1 MQALGQCLWIA
12 ALSLA
17 MTVLGMSTPVSAQTY
32 PTKPVRMVTPF
43 PPAGS
48 LDVVG
53 RSVVNR
59 LSVALGQ
66 AVVLENRAGAGGII
80 GTESVARSAP
90 DGYTL
95 LLSSASTHSIAPAL
109 NPKLPYD
116 PQKDFS
122 PIIEITPGGVS
133 VLIVSSTAP
142 WKTAGE
148 MIAFARANPGKLSF
162 GTGGVGTVPHL
173 TTSALAAYASVNLLH
188 VPYKG
193 AALVMPDLMAGRVS
207 FMFDSIIS
215 AQSHVQGGKVRAL
228 GVSGGKRSPLLPE
241 IPSLPESG
249 LPGFE
254 PPGAYMGLCG
264 PAGLPPPI
272 ITRLN
277 SEMNRMLQSQEMR
290 EQMAKLGIDAAGGT
304 PEAFAEHV
312 RVDRGRWADVV
323 AKTGLNV
330 E

>member
-1 MQALGQCLWIA
+1 MGTMMRIARVRRLILISVLALTA
-12 ALSLA
+12 
-17 MTVLGMSTPVSAQTY
+17 PVVAQTY
-32 PTKPVRMVTPF
+32 PTKPIRMVTPF

-53 RSVVNR
+53 RAVVNR
-59 LSVALGQ
+59 LSATLGQ
-66 AVVLENRAGAGGII
+66 PVVLENRPGAGGVI
-80 GTESVARSAP
+80 GSESVARAAP

-116 PQKDFS
+116 PLKDFS
-122 PIIEITPGGVS
+122 PIIEITPGGVT
-133 VLIVSSTAP
+133 VLIVALSAP

-173 TTSALAAYASVNLLH
+173 TTSALSAFAGVALLH

-228 GVSGGKRSPLLPE
+228 GVSGGKRSALLPE
-241 IPSLPESG
+241 VPSFPESG

-254 PPGAYMGLCG
+254 PPGAYMGLWG
-264 PAGLPPPI
+264 PAGLPSPLVS
-272 ITRLN
+272 RLN
-277 SEMNRMLQSQEMR
+277 TEMNRMLQSQDMR
-290 EQMAKLGIDAAGGT
+290 EQMAKLGIEAAGGT
-304 PEAFAEHV
+304 PEAFGEHV
-312 RVDRGRWADVV
+312 RLDRGRWAEVV
-323 AKTGLNV
+323 AKTGLKV